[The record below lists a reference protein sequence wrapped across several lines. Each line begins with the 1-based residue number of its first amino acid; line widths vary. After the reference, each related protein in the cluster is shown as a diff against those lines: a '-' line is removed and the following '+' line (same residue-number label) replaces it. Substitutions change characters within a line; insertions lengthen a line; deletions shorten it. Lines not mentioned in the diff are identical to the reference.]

1 MLNTMCVLGSFIAE
15 SMKGNKARLNT
26 TYVHQCAFS
35 DVYVMRKVRIRTIL
49 GFSCAN
55 FGSQLCTANPGFAQL
70 IYCANLARV

>member
-35 DVYVMRKVRIRTIL
+35 DAWLTYSSREHDNVV
-49 GFSCAN
+49 
-55 FGSQLCTANPGFAQL
+55 PGEF
-70 IYCANLARV
+70 